1 MSGTLLQLIGLRGAT
16 TCPENSSD
24 AIQKAVADLI
34 DALVD
39 RNDLSADRIISVTFS
54 VTGDLNACFP
64 AAVARSRSGWDRVA
78 LLDCQQM
85 AVGGDLERCIRVLAL
100 AWLPEG
106 QLPIHPYL
114 EGARMLRPDRSS
126 HN

>member
-1 MSGTLLQLIGLRGAT
+1 MSDTLLQLIGLRGAT

>member
-1 MSGTLLQLIGLRGAT
+1 MNGTLLQLIGLRGAT
-16 TCPENSSD
+16 TCLENSSD

-39 RNDLSADRIISVTFS
+39 RNDLSADRIVSVTFS

-64 AAVARSRSGWDRVA
+64 AAVARSRRGWDRVA

-85 AVGGDLERCIRVLAL
+85 AVAGDLERCIRVLAL

-106 QLPIHPYL
+106 QLPVHPYL
-114 EGARMLRPDRSS
+114 EGARMLRPDRSG

>member
-64 AAVARSRSGWDRVA
+64 AAVARQATRGWSSGGSSREICGRGRRGCARD
-78 LLDCQQM
+78 D
-85 AVGGDLERCIRVLAL
+85 
-100 AWLPEG
+100 
-106 QLPIHPYL
+106 
-114 EGARMLRPDRSS
+114 GAGAADDAADAITT
-126 HN
+126 